1 MGITAPRE
9 ETGSPAPDRE
19 GEGGGEP
26 GLRRAPTRGAQRRA
40 LLAAALLSRGALFRH
55 LWPLS
60 LPWRGSKGAA
70 PTGGEE
76 NVGKE
81 RGEEA
86 AVPDKAGGA
95 PVAEKM
101 DEDVGEGEVLPPE
114 DEEMNMLKGI
124 ALGDEDERS
133 GWARVR
139 RLGKSKSPHLPP
151 GVSDVSS
158 PQTPNADRDQSQGER
173 ESESETA
180 NQSRVTGPA
189 GQWEPGEE
197 NTSRRLTPP
206 HPHRVLLGRTR
217 GGSNWK
223 GGGGRGGR

>member
-1 MGITAPRE
+1 MAGGGEAAIGPRDEEEPVPGPSGLGQARGIAAPRE
-9 ETGSPAPDRE
+9 ETGSPAPDGE

-76 NVGKE
+76 NVAKE

-86 AVPDKAGGA
+86 AVPDEAGGS

-133 GWARVR
+133 GWARAR

-151 GVSDVSS
+151 GCLMY
-158 PQTPNADRDQSQGER
+158 PACRHRPLI
-173 ESESETA
+173 ETTA
-180 NQSRVTGPA
+180 KVKGRVKARQPIRA
-189 GQWEPGEE
+189 A
-197 NTSRRLTPP
+197 
-206 HPHRVLLGRTR
+206 
-217 GGSNWK
+217 
-223 GGGGRGGR
+223 